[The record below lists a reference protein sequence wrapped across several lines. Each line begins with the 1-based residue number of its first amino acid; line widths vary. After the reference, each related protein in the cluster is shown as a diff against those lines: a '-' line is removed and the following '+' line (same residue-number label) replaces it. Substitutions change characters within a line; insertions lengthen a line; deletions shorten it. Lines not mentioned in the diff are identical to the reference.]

1 MTEENERLLWVV
13 DAWEGRLDRASRVSK
28 GYRVIR
34 QRPGQPLEWANEAL
48 FETAEDA
55 RKLAGLLNS
64 LHSAWCRG

>member
-1 MTEENERLLWVV
+1 MAQSEVSSWEV
-13 DAWEGRLDRASRVSK
+13 DAWEGRLERGGRPQK

-55 RKLAGLLNS
+55 RRLAGLLNA
-64 LHSAWCRG
+64 LHSAWTRA